1 MLRRFPSTKTWSC
14 LLLRKEK
21 IHPTIKFCETLR
33 CVEEQN
39 TKPWLFK
46 QYSSSSNRHFK
57 HPVNLLPKIIKKY
70 SQTPSPVYLLKTR
83 GKTRFSWY
91 SIFQKICFLN
101 VIKRPSIYRL
111 FEDLLKQWKM
121 YRVVQGRVAVLF
133 QKILNK
139 GVKESIFQISGTRK
153 SFRKRESWFF
163 RPITETKYGSDA
175 LLQGRQTVLGVMYI
189 KGMKRK
195 LS

>member
-1 MLRRFPSTKTWSC
+1 MKLPTTK
-14 LLLRKEK
+14 KGKNKPYHK
-21 IHPTIKFCETLR
+21 ILWDLR

-39 TKPWLFK
+39 TKTWLFK

-101 VIKRPSIYRL
+101 VIKRPSIYGL
-111 FEDLLKQWKM
+111 FEDLLKKWKM
-121 YRVVQGRVAVLF
+121 YRVVQGRVAHLF
-133 QKILNK
+133 QKLNK
-139 GVKESIFQISGTRK
+139 GVKESIFQIPETRK